1 METVRLYYQDAHLRE
16 FSARVV
22 SCEREKERFAVV
34 LDQTAFYPEGGGQP
48 GDTGALDGVCVLD
61 THARG
66 GEVVHYCDGPLEPGS
81 TVRGTI
87 DWARRFDYMQQ
98 HSGEHIV
105 SGIIHRRFGYENVG
119 FHMGADMVTIDF
131 SGLLTMEDVREIER
145 EANEAVWEDLPI
157 VVSWVDGEEKA
168 QAVYRSKKALEGV
181 VRLVT
186 IPATD
191 VCACC
196 GTHVSSTGEI
206 GLIKIFTCQ
215 KFHDGVRLE
224 MLCGRKAYSYVN
236 LILEQNK
243 RISAL
248 LSAKPQQ
255 TAQAAERLLGELAQV
270 KYRAGALELYFSGG
284 SVLSKDG
291 SSPAASEQTLVKCA
305 DLIDLAYRACLED
318 SAASEQ
324 TENGWRY
331 TLSLSAEQT
340 QQAACAIAPEAEKLD
355 VQYLPGTLELDV
367 QDGTITALR
376 VTTGGSVQIGV
387 VDTQVSISAQ
397 FDFRTDLTADDCSVP
412 AAVLEKL

>member
-270 KYRAGALELYFSGG
+270 KYRAGALERLLIERAAEELRGEGDALLFMD
-284 SVLSKDG
+284 LSADG
-291 SSPAASEQTLVKCA
+291 LRQMA
-305 DLIDLAYRACLED
+305 DAGMRACGGVCAVFTGSDE
-318 SAASEQ
+318 
-324 TENGWRY
+324 TGWRY
-331 TLSLSAEQT
+331 AVG
-340 QQAACAIAPEAEKLD
+340 QAGGDLRAFSKRMNDVLQGRGGGKPEF
-355 VQYLPGTLELDV
+355 VQ
-367 QDGTITALR
+367 
-376 VTTGGSVQIGV
+376 GSVQASRAEIEAFWNGGRE
-387 VDTQVSISAQ
+387 A
-397 FDFRTDLTADDCSVP
+397 
-412 AAVLEKL
+412 

>member
-66 GEVVHYCDGPLEPGS
+66 GEVVHFCDGPLETGS

-131 SGLLTMEDVREIER
+131 SGMLTMDDVREIER
-145 EANEAVWEDLPI
+145 EANEAVWANLPI

-168 QAVYRSKKALEGV
+168 NAVYRSKKPIDGV
-181 VRLVT
+181 LRLVS
-186 IPATD
+186 IPAID

-196 GTHVSSTGEI
+196 GTHVSMTGEI
-206 GLIKIFTCQ
+206 GLVKIFTCQ

-236 LILEQNK
+236 SILEQNK
-243 RISAL
+243 RISGL

-255 TAQAAERLLGELAQV
+255 TAQAAERTLGELAQV
-270 KYRAGALELYFSGG
+270 KYRAGALERLLIERAADELRGKGDSLLFME
-284 SVLSKDG
+284 LSADG
-291 SSPAASEQTLVKCA
+291 LRQMA
-305 DLIDLAYRACLED
+305 DAGMRACGGVCAVFTGSDE
-318 SAASEQ
+318 
-324 TENGWRY
+324 TGWRY
-331 TLSLSAEQT
+331 AVG
-340 QQAACAIAPEAEKLD
+340 QAGGDLRAFSRRMND
-355 VQYLPGTLELDV
+355 
-367 QDGTITALR
+367 ALR
-376 VTTGGSVQIGV
+376 GRGGGKPEFVQGSVQAGRAEIEAFWNGGRE
-387 VDTQVSISAQ
+387 A
-397 FDFRTDLTADDCSVP
+397 
-412 AAVLEKL
+412 

>member
-16 FSARVV
+16 FSAHVV
-22 SCEREKERFAVV
+22 SCEPEKDHWAVV

-48 GDTGALDGVCVLD
+48 GDTGTLDSVRVLD

-66 GEVVHYCDGPLEPGS
+66 EEIVHDCDAPLTPGS
-81 TVRGTI
+81 AVQGTI

-131 SGLLTMEDVREIER
+131 SGMLTMDDVREIER
-145 EANEAVWEDLPI
+145 EANEAVWANLPI

-168 QAVYRSKKALEGV
+168 NAVYRSKKPISGV
-181 VRLVT
+181 LRLVS
-186 IPATD
+186 IPAID

-196 GTHVSSTGEI
+196 GTHVSMTGEI

-236 LILEQNK
+236 SILEQNK
-243 RISAL
+243 RISGL

-255 TAQAAERLLGELAQV
+255 TAQAAERMLDELAQV
-270 KYRAGALELYFSGG
+270 KYRAGALELRLIAQAAEALAGKGDSLLFMELSADGLRQMADAGMHACGG
-284 SVLSKDG
+284 VCAVFTG
-291 SSPAASEQTLVKCA
+291 SDEA
-305 DLIDLAYRACLED
+305 
-318 SAASEQ
+318 
-324 TENGWRY
+324 GWRY
-331 TLSLSAEQT
+331 
-340 QQAACAIAPEAEKLD
+340 AIGHAGGDLRAFSKRMND
-355 VQYLPGTLELDV
+355 
-367 QDGTITALR
+367 ALR
-376 VTTGGSVQIGV
+376 GRGGGKPEFVQGSVQASRAEIEAFWNGGRE
-387 VDTQVSISAQ
+387 A
-397 FDFRTDLTADDCSVP
+397 
-412 AAVLEKL
+412 